1 MVEEFILTLKS
12 LKHEFLLLNI
22 LNTGLYILEN
32 TLLLYH
38 NAVKE
43 INCCLTALRNT

>member
-1 MVEEFILTLKS
+1 MVKEFIVTLKS

-22 LNTGLYILEN
+22 LNPGLYILEN
-32 TLLLYH
+32 TLLLHH

-43 INCCLTALRNT
+43 IIYYLTALRNI